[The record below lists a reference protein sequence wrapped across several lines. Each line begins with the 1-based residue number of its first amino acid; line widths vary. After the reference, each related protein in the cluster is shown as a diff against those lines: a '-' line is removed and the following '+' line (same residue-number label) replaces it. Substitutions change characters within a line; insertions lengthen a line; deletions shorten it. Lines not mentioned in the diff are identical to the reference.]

1 MIIPDDKNLIGAR
14 RKSGYINKNY
24 PEFYNMLMKNY
35 PIDIQFK
42 ERLYWYYNNISE
54 YPRCRNC
61 GRLLKFKDGKIGYG
75 IFCSTKCANSN
86 TEQLKKRIDTR
97 SLKQDDIITKT
108 NNTIIEKYG
117 SIENYNRIRFQKI
130 RKTNLEKYG
139 VEYPLQSKSILK
151 KTQETVKDK
160 YGVSCTLLLE
170 NVKDKSK
177 STNFK
182 KYGVEKYT
190 NREKYVE
197 TRKKQYIKE
206 HDDIIDRIKKN
217 DVNFYICKC
226 NNKYCNKCEN
236 KQFEIPCSIYHTRR
250 YQGIE
255 QCTLLNPIGYDGSNT
270 SLEISI
276 KNLLDKYNI
285 KYESNNRI
293 ILHKKELDIYI
304 PDKKVAIECNGIFW
318 HSDRNVNNLYHKW
331 KYTACAAE
339 GIQLLTLWEDQFHN
353 SKDIIE
359 SIVLSKLGIY
369 KERIY
374 ARKCVIKEVN
384 KSQCTQFLIDNHL
397 QGNINSSI
405 KIGLYY
411 NDELVSI
418 MCFGK
423 LRKSL
428 GKNNLENSYEL
439 YRFCNKLNTQV
450 IGGASK
456 LFTYFI
462 EKYNPTIIESFSS
475 NDISAG
481 YLYSKLGFEY
491 VDESI
496 LYWYIKSNNGVF
508 NRYHRYKFRK
518 SELVK
523 MGYDSNKSEYDIMNN
538 MKNFYRIYDS
548 GQTKWLWKKR

>member
-1 MIIPDDKNLIGAR
+1 MIIPDDKSLTGAR
-14 RKSGYINKNY
+14 RKPGYINKNY
-24 PEFYNMLMKNY
+24 PEFYNMLMENY

-75 IFCSTKCANSN
+75 TFCSTKCANSN
-86 TEQLKKRIDTR
+86 AEQLKKRIDTR
-97 SLKQDDIITKT
+97 SLKQDDIINKT

-117 SIENYNRIRFQKI
+117 SIENYNKIRFQKI

-170 NVKDKSK
+170 NIKDKAR
-177 STNFK
+177 STNIK

-226 NNKYCNKCEN
+226 TNKYCNKCED

-285 KYESNNRI
+285 KYEYNNRI
-293 ILHKKELDIYI
+293 ILHKRELDIYI

-331 KYTACAAE
+331 KHTACAAE

-384 KSQCTQFLIDNHL
+384 KSQCSQFLIDNHL

-411 NDELVSI
+411 NDELVSV

-462 EKYNPTIIESFSS
+462 EKYNPATIESFSS
-475 NDISAG
+475 NDISVG

-491 VDESI
+491 IGESI
-496 LYWYIKSNNGVF
+496 SYWYIKSNNGVF

-523 MGYDSNKSEYDIMNN
+523 MGYDSNKSEYDIMNG